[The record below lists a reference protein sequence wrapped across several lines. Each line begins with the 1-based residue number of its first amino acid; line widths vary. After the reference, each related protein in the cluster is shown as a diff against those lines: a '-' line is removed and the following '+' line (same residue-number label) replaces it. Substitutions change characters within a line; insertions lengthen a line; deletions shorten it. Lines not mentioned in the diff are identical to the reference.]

1 MALSLLSAHMLALSF
16 SSSYVGSIYI
26 VAKLRPGNRDE
37 PPVIRARLVAVG
49 IACLA
54 SCAAVHYLVAPSGH
68 FWNAATLP
76 GTLKALGITFPST
89 IYSSLQTPLL
99 FLGPLFAL
107 SLQKIVLPADDQRP
121 TFYGLFSWIWFRNYV
136 WAPLT
141 EEIVFRSCVLA
152 VYSMSG
158 AATWKMIAF
167 APLAFGLAHVHHGI
181 DVYKRF
187 GLKRAVIT
195 ALFQTAYTTLFGA
208 HASILFLRTGSL
220 VPPLTAHIFCN
231 TMGLPDIAGE
241 LDRLPKHKTSIIAA
255 YLLGIGL
262 FVYTYLPW
270 TVSTV

>member
-1 MALSLLSAHMLALSF
+1 MALSLLSEHMLALSF
-16 SSSYVGSIYI
+16 SSLL
-26 VAKLRPGNRDE
+26 ATNRPTA
-37 PPVIRARLVAVG
+37 PVIRARLVAVG
-49 IACLA
+49 IASLA
-54 SCAAVHYLVAPSGH
+54 SCTAVHYLIAPSGH

-76 GTLKALGITFPST
+76 GTLKVLGITFPSS

-99 FLGPLFAL
+99 FLGPLFAF
-107 SLQKIVLPADDQRP
+107 SLQKVVLPADERHQRP
-121 TFYGLFSWIWFRNYV
+121 IFHGLFSWTWFRNYV

-220 VPPLTAHIFCN
+220 VSPLTAHIFCN

-241 LDRLPKHKTSIIAA
+241 LGRLPKHKTSIIAA

-262 FVYTYLPW
+262 FAYTYLPW